1 MRPAGRFLFTG
12 GGGGD
17 GSAAPST
24 AGSPAAAAAAS
35 LPVSVSLRLPVAI
48 SEDLFQGDTLP
59 GLQAEVVLDGELQA
73 MAGRTLF
80 LIMEDPASLFVNP
93 PNVVFSDVA
102 PRATLTA
109 QGRALDQP
117 GQFTGQVRLHAC
129 LEASCTSELKGSPL
143 TVPFDVR
150 VRSGMVLSEQQFSV
164 TVPFGELPARR
175 TVQVKLPESVI
186 EWGASTST
194 PMPTIYDPRPKLR
207 ASVTPST
214 PAATGTVF
222 LDLLP
227 AVPGTYVETAQVGVD
242 IAGILGAPQQR
253 KTITVTYTVT
263 PNDAIDIAFFPASGS
278 LTWKT
283 GTFPQMS
290 LDRRSWCSPACTGRS
305 PSKCSPRDADHPAV
319 NPSRRGG

>member
-48 SEDLFQGDTLP
+48 REDLFQGDTLP

-73 MAGRTLF
+73 VAGRTLF

-109 QGRALDQP
+109 QGRALEQP

-207 ASVTPST
+207 R
-214 PAATGTVF
+214 G
-222 LDLLP
+222 
-227 AVPGTYVETAQVGVD
+227 
-242 IAGILGAPQQR
+242 
-253 KTITVTYTVT
+253 
-263 PNDAIDIAFFPASGS
+263 
-278 LTWKT
+278 
-283 GTFPQMS
+283 
-290 LDRRSWCSPACTGRS
+290 
-305 PSKCSPRDADHPAV
+305 
-319 NPSRRGG
+319 PSRRCRWTA

>member
-1 MRPAGRFLFTG
+1 MCGSGPEWFFPSSNFL
-12 GGGGD
+12 
-17 GSAAPST
+17 SRSPSENC
-24 AGSPAAAAAAS
+24 
-35 LPVSVSLRLPVAI
+35 LR
-48 SEDLFQGDTLP
+48 G
-59 GLQAEVVLDGELQA
+59 
-73 MAGRTLF
+73 
-80 LIMEDPASLFVNP
+80 
-93 PNVVFSDVA
+93 
-102 PRATLTA
+102 
-109 QGRALDQP
+109 
-117 GQFTGQVRLHAC
+117 
-129 LEASCTSELKGSPL
+129 
-143 TVPFDVR
+143 
-150 VRSGMVLSEQQFSV
+150 
-164 TVPFGELPARR
+164 ARYR
-175 TVQVKLPESVI
+175 LPESVI

-290 LDRRSWCSPACTGRS
+290 LDRMIVVQPGLYWPITLEVQ
-305 PSKCSPRDADHPAV
+305 P
-319 NPSRRGG
+319 